1 MIRVVCKGKLKPD
14 ADIEEYLSLARE
26 VVLETRKEKGC
37 RMYTYHQDINDLTI
51 LTTIEEWEN
60 EEALQQHNQ
69 SEHIRRLVP
78 ELRKMREST
87 EINIYREI

>member
-60 EEALQQHNQ
+60 DSAGEQRTH
-69 SEHIRRLVP
+69 RV
-78 ELRKMREST
+78 
-87 EINIYREI
+87 EIKNSNNYK